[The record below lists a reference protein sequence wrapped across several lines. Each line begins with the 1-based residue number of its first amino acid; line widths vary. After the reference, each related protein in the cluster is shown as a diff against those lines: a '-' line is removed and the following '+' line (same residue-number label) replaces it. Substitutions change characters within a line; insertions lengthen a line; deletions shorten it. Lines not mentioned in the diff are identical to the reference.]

1 MHQLK
6 LMILPSES
14 GTLLVAK
21 DQSRRMLLKARLPP
35 KPWHA
40 LALPR
45 LLEGLGSFVSLRA
58 ALVVPD
64 KAPAFA
70 TRLYPGWLT
79 DLGGHHY
86 GLQVIGSGYHERRDW
101 WESPTEGTRRGLASW
116 GSPEP

>member
-1 MHQLK
+1 MHQLN
-6 LMILPSES
+6 LMIFPSES
-14 GTLLVAK
+14 GTLLVARDK
-21 DQSRRMLLKARLPP
+21 NGTILLKARLPP

-79 DLGGHHY
+79 DLGGNHY
-86 GLQVIGSGYHERRDW
+86 GLQVIGSGYRERRDW
-101 WESPTEGTRRGLASW
+101 WESPVEGTQRGLASW
-116 GSPEP
+116 GSR